1 MNIALWIVQALLAA
15 AFLLAGAMKVAQPID
30 RLGTSMAWVRT
41 VPPWLVRFIGVAEVL
56 GAIGLIVPMVI
67 GTLPW
72 LTVAAAAGLVI
83 VQLSAGVF
91 HFSRRELPMIPAN
104 AVLLVLAA
112 FVVIGRLAIVP
123 A

>member
-15 AFLLAGAMKVAQPID
+15 AFLLAGAMKVAQPVD
-30 RLGTSMAWVRT
+30 TLGKSMAWVRV
-41 VPPWLVRFIGVAEVL
+41 VPTGLVRFIGVAEVL

-83 VQLSAGVF
+83 VQLSAGIF
-91 HFSRRELPMIPAN
+91 HYSRRELPMIPAN